1 MFKPVHSDQFNL
13 RYTDR
18 IKGNAE
24 VKMWIEGENI
34 VVEKR
39 LNEIKEINAKEKNT
53 WVDNMKKKKKELLNH
68 LK

>member
-1 MFKPVHSDQFNL
+1 
-13 RYTDR
+13 
-18 IKGNAE
+18 
-24 VKMWIEGENI
+24 MWIEGENI

-53 WVDNMKKKKKELLNH
+53 WVDNMKKKKKDLLNH